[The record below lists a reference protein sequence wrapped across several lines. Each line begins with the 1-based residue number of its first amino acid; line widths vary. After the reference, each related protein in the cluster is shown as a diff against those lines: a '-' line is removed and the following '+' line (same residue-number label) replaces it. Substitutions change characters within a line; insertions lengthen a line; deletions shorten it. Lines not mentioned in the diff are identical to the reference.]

1 MNLIVLIAVLL
12 FAAVVAF
19 LLLVTDKHQTV
30 SKADTKSYGPRP
42 VATAREQAMF
52 WRITEVFPYPDYLV
66 MKEMSFGALLE
77 AQGGASRNSFSQK
90 RADFVLLNRDFKV
103 LAVIEIDDH
112 SHKGKEAADQQRD
125 QMLISAGY
133 KVLRYPNIP
142 HRDKLARDML

>member
-12 FAAVVAF
+12 FAAIAA
-19 LLLVTDKHQTV
+19 LLFLVTGAGQPTP
-30 SKADTKSYGPRP
+30 KADSKSYGPRP

-52 WRITEVFPYPDYLV
+52 WRITEVFPHPDYLV

-125 QMLISAGY
+125 NMLISAGY

-142 HRDKLARDML
+142 SRDKLARDML